1 MERKERTENPY
12 TIYETTYKEVNLRIL
27 KNKNHPFFSV
37 YVKRYADGWYIELS
51 SSKWTNLIQA
61 KSIAEKLCDI
71 ALWYNAP
78 EPWKEY

>member
-1 MERKERTENPY
+1 MERKQRTENPY
-12 TIYETTYKEVNLRIL
+12 TIYETTYKEVDLRIL

-37 YVKRYADGWYIELS
+37 YAKRYADGWYIELS
-51 SSKWTNLIQA
+51 SSKWTNLSQA

-71 ALWYNAP
+71 ALWYKVP